1 VTGEGAE
8 EIGESMVPIPHAVI
22 KCHEETGLIALMAAA
37 TVARCKRQDVAEL
50 GARAPTTMRPTTMR
64 TTTTINKA
72 FSCKSCRDI
81 SQVHPKA
88 VSLHLKESAEPAST
102 K

>member
-37 TVARCKRQDVAEL
+37 TVARCKRQDVSKL
-50 GARAPTTMRPTTMR
+50 GARAPTTMR

-72 FSCKSCRDI
+72 FSWKSCRDI

-88 VSLHLKESAEPAST
+88 ASLYLKESAEPTST